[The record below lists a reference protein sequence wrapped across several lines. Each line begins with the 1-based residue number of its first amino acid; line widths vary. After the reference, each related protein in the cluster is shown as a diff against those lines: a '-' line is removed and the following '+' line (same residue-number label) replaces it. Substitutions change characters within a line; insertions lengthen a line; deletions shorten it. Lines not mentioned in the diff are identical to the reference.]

1 MHPVLFT
8 TGSCRLIYQVSKVH
22 CSLSNFALYFV
33 LGITVSSCPD
43 EPCRLELRKDVQKLE
58 TDFAGLLCFAHNALK
73 RAHVTDAD
81 ARIFLTQMS
90 VSHKENIPLYKK
102 QMADII
108 SCLTLEEIILFC
120 SRMEIWDFLNFQILQ
135 DLANHFKVKE
145 LQSRLQDYGAAVSVF
160 KQKTKLVDFLHIW
173 AGRNSL
179 KTLPDSE
186 PVFAKLKAIKWE
198 DYTLEDVAHHEQYLA
213 SEFHLKQLVMRFSN
227 AGKGCVVLMWLVT
240 KSVAAEMKKIMSSG
254 EKPAFDGM
262 TFEELNIGGTTF
274 KVLTVLFCFLSIRNK
289 YMSRFYPTLF

>member
-1 MHPVLFT
+1 MFT
-8 TGSCRLIYQVSKVH
+8 TGSCRLIYQDSKIH

-33 LGITVSSCPD
+33 LGITVSSYPD

-58 TDFAGLLCFAHNALK
+58 TDFGGLLCFAHNALK
-73 RAHVTDAD
+73 RAHVTDGD

-90 VSHKENIPLYKK
+90 VSHKENIPLYGKR
-102 QMADII
+102 MADII

-160 KQKTKLVDFLHIW
+160 KQKTKLVDFLRIW

-186 PVFAKLKAIKWE
+186 PVFAKLKAIEWE
-198 DYTLEDVAHHEQYLA
+198 GYTLEDVARHEQYLA
-213 SEFHLKQLVMRFSN
+213 SEFRLKQLVMRFSN

-240 KSVAAEMKKIMSSG
+240 KSVATEMKKIMSSAK
-254 EKPAFDGM
+254 KPAFDGM
-262 TFEELNIGGTTF
+262 TYEELNIGGTTF
-274 KVLTVLFCFLSIRNK
+274 EVLT
-289 YMSRFYPTLF
+289 TL